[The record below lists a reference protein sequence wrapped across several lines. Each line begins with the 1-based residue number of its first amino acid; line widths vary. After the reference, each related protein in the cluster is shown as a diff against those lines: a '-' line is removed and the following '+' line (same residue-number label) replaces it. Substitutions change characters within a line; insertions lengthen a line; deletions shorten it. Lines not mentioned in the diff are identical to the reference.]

1 MSHRRLRKENKCL
14 NCGAEVIGRFCHEC
28 GQENAEAKETI
39 WHLLHHFFSD
49 LTHFDSKLLHTFR
62 YLTLKPGFLSK
73 EYNNGRRV
81 RYVYPLNLYFFTSA
95 IFFLVFSSLVNLGS
109 INTDNGA
116 RHEKIEKLDSLVF
129 QSLSNSLA
137 PGRKFTRKELNAF
150 IDSSNN
156 KASFGLTQKYT
167 SRKQYDSLIKSGKKH
182 HNWIERQFMYK
193 SFELNDRFGKN
204 SVAIGKA
211 VLEEFF
217 HSIPKMM
224 FVLLPLFALM
234 LKLLYIRRK
243 EFYYIDHMIFTLHLY
258 VFTFIALLVIFGLNK
273 INASLHWT
281 IVNYLVALVTITIFF
296 YFYKALRNYYRQ
308 SRTKTIL
315 KFIAMIIL
323 FFIITTILFIVFLL
337 LSIFQI

>member
-49 LTHFDSKLLHTFR
+49 LTHFDSKLLHTLR

-116 RHEKIEKLDSLVF
+116 RHEKIEKLDTLVF
-129 QSLSNSLA
+129 QSVSNSLA

-150 IDSSNN
+150 IAVIIKQVS
-156 KASFGLTQKYT
+156 G
-167 SRKQYDSLIKSGKKH
+167 SRK
-182 HNWIERQFMYK
+182 N
-193 SFELNDRFGKN
+193 
-204 SVAIGKA
+204 
-211 VLEEFF
+211 
-217 HSIPKMM
+217 
-224 FVLLPLFALM
+224 
-234 LKLLYIRRK
+234 
-243 EFYYIDHMIFTLHLY
+243 TLQENNMTL
-258 VFTFIALLVIFGLNK
+258 
-273 INASLHWT
+273 
-281 IVNYLVALVTITIFF
+281 
-296 YFYKALRNYYRQ
+296 
-308 SRTKTIL
+308 
-315 KFIAMIIL
+315 
-323 FFIITTILFIVFLL
+323 
-337 LSIFQI
+337 